1 MIVRFAFFV
10 FFMVGYADLFR
21 NRFKMNRRFTFS
33 AITLV
38 LYLAALFNALLPAVY
53 GICGL
58 GAILSM
64 YQIWRY
70 MTKKDSI
77 RGLDFTALA
86 MLLYLL
92 LFGAVL
98 LQSSLLHFDN
108 FTHWGSIV

>member
-1 MIVRFAFFV
+1 MTILRLSLFV
-10 FFMVGYADLFR
+10 FLTGGYTAFFR
-21 NRFKMNRRFTFS
+21 NRLKMNRRLTWAFTFS
-33 AITLV
+33 AITLI
-38 LYLAALFNALLPAVY
+38 LYVASLLNILLGAVY

-98 LQSSLLHFDN
+98 LFRHI
-108 FTHWGSIV
+108 W